1 MAAIPSPSRAQGRAA
16 RDADIA
22 GATTKSVYAAMI
34 ANFAIAATKFAAA
47 GFSGSAAMLS
57 EAIHSLV
64 DTGNEALMLYGLRS
78 ARKPPDARHP
88 FGYGH
93 EVYFWTLVVGVLI
106 FALGGGMS
114 IVTGLQHIA
123 RGEIPGHSG
132 WSYAVLAMA
141 AIFEGVSWLYA
152 LKAFRAEQRGRGV
165 VQTIRLSKDP
175 TTFAVLLEDS
185 AALVGIAI
193 AFAGI
198 FLSERLQAPWIDG
211 ASSVLIG
218 LLLAGIAFVM
228 VRESKGLLVGEGM
241 EPATLEALRAIV
253 REDPEVECVDSMLTL
268 YLGPHDVMLAME
280 VRFRAD
286 APVIDARSALT
297 RVRRTIQERYPR
309 IRRVFLDVTTDAE

>member
-1 MAAIPSPSRAQGRAA
+1 MTAISSPSPSRGCAA
-16 RDADIA
+16 RDAGIA
-22 GATTKSVYAAMI
+22 GATKKSVYAAMI
-34 ANFAIAATKFAAA
+34 ANLAIAITKFIAAA
-47 GFSGSAAMLS
+47 FSGSAAMLS

-64 DTGNEALMLYGLRS
+64 DTGNEGLMLYGLRR
-78 ARKPPDARHP
+78 ARKPADGRHP

-114 IVTGLQHIA
+114 IITGFQHIA
-123 RGEIPGHSG
+123 SGELPAHSG
-132 WSYAVLAMA
+132 WSYAVLLLA
-141 AIFEGVSWLYA
+141 AVFEGTSWVYA
-152 LKAFRAEQRGRGV
+152 LNAFRAEQRGRGV
-165 VQTIRLSKDP
+165 MQTIRLSKDP

-193 AFAGI
+193 AFVGI
-198 FLSERLQAPWIDG
+198 FLSGQLEAPWIDG

-218 LLLAGIAFVM
+218 ILLGAIALVM

-241 EPATLEALRAIV
+241 EPGTLEALRAIV

-286 APVIDARSALT
+286 APVIDARAALG
-297 RVRRTIQERYPR
+297 RVKRTIQERYPR
-309 IRRVFLDVTTDAE
+309 IRRVFLDVTST